1 MLNIFNL
8 LGRKTKDPEP
18 TAPYGEFSPW
28 PKTKHIDKCMTVMV
42 TEKIDGTNACI
53 VFEEDGTMFVQS
65 RNRIITPSQDNA
77 GFAKWAQQHRD
88 ELFHILGT
96 GRHYGEWWGKGIG
109 RKYDMQHNV
118 FSLFNV
124 NKFYK
129 TEADGLDSMS
139 TRAGETSIDEQI
151 SAVPKVYYGD
161 YGSIEMVNAIENL
174 RLGASLA
181 AKEHGITYANPE
193 GVCIYFRE
201 FDKVAKLVFAHPGK
215 HKWEVN

>member
-28 PKTKHIDKCMTVMV
+28 PKTKHIDKCMSVIV

-65 RNRIITPSQDNA
+65 RNRIITPAMDNA
-77 GFAKWAQQHRD
+77 GFARWAERNKRD
-88 ELFHILGT
+88 LFYIFGP
-96 GRHYGEWWGKGIG
+96 GRHYGEWWGHKIG
-109 RKYDMQHNV
+109 RTYDMSYNV
-118 FSLFNV
+118 FSVFN
-124 NKFYK
+124 NGRFYK
-129 TEADGLDSMS
+129 TEANSNDSMS
-139 TRAGETSIDEQI
+139 TRAYEMGLGEEV
-151 SAVPKVYYGD
+151 SAVPLVYSGSYGTQ
-161 YGSIEMVNAIENL
+161 EMEDAINNL
-174 RLGASLA
+174 RTGASMA
-181 AKEHGITYANPE
+181 ANEFGVEYTKPE

-215 HKWEVN
+215 HKWEVA